1 MPITTRCRV
10 AGRRSACSSS
20 NALAEEANR
29 GAQSRGQLPVVE
41 QGIRQARSQLRR
53 LERELERRGCY
64 EQFLFTRS
72 LRRTRRC
79 VGLDRNARTQSRQ
92 LKDLTIRR
100 QQMLGGGDKSYQ
112 DDIIRELAR
121 NNCGGVYSREA
132 RRRNPFSNFWQDEDS
147 GDRGGFRGNTFA
159 GLPFATYRTVCVRL
173 CDGYYFPVS
182 FSTLPTHFGRDA
194 NACQSQC
201 AAPTALYFH
210 QNPGQSVDQMVSHR
224 EQLPYAELKTAFR
237 YRKEYVAGCSC
248 KQAEFIP
255 TDGRSSPQKA
265 AAPAGAAPG
274 AGSAGARQPGPRC
287 AVSGSLNPA
296 LCLPCGTALQSSLR
310 HEGLREQCGSSLRL
324 RTSDALLYEYPE
336 PSFRRCPGGARLYSS
351 SSSLQDRYDEPEI
364 SNLAIGSFV
373 RLVLTRNIELHT

>member
-1 MPITTRCRV
+1 MGMTGSRRGRLLWWTAV
-10 AGRRSACSSS
+10 AAVVATPVSVTVIDGAAHAQFWQWPWQTEERPRRRPPRGPAPAQPGYGTNAYNNQIPGGRPRICLQLEQR
-20 NALAEEANR
+20 LAEEANR
-29 GAQSRGQLPVVE
+29 GAQSRGQLPAVE
-41 QGIRQARSQLRR
+41 QGIRQARTQLRR
-53 LERELERRGCY
+53 VERELERRGCY

-79 VGLDRNARTQSRQ
+79 VALDRDARTQSRQ
-92 LKDLTIRR
+92 LKDLTVRR

-112 DDIIRELAR
+112 DEIIRELAR
-121 NNCGGVYSREA
+121 NNCGGVYTREA

-147 GDRGGFRGNTFA
+147 GDRGFRGNTFA

-194 NACQSQC
+194 NVCQSQC

-248 KQAEFIP
+248 KQAEYVP
-255 TDGRSSPQKA
+255 SDGSSLPQKA
-265 AAPAGAAPG
+265 AAPAGAGAAPG
-274 AGSAGARQPGPRC
+274 APAQRGNRQRGALSP
-287 AVSGSLNPA
+287 
-296 LCLPCGTALQSSLR
+296 
-310 HEGLREQCGSSLRL
+310 
-324 RTSDALLYEYPE
+324 
-336 PSFRRCPGGARLYSS
+336 
-351 SSSLQDRYDEPEI
+351 
-364 SNLAIGSFV
+364 V
-373 RLVLTRNIELHT
+373 R